1 MSELKQYSLLVIYY
15 DGPAKLF
22 YNYREYYSLRP
33 IGKGFIQAH
42 KDVKAAYIYDNFNR
56 KLIEQIR

>member
-15 DGPAKLF
+15 NEPAKLF

-33 IGKGFIQAH
+33 IGKGLY
-42 KDVKAAYIYDNFNR
+42 KRTKM
-56 KLIEQIR
+56 